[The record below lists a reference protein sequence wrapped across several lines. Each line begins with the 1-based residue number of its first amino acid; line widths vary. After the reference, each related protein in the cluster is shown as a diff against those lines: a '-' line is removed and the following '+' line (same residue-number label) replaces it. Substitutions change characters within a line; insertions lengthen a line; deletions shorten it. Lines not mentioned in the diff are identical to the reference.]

1 MSGAANIVNTL
12 KAKIKETADELEKYE
27 GISEEN
33 RAKYNTE
40 RKARE
45 EIEAE
50 VLSLNRK
57 IKLMEDNLKRHED
70 RSASDT
76 VRTFSLICLLQTGVT
91 HRQESDRLG
100 QIVPVRGQEAGHRD
114 SVRDH
119 RGEDRAPGE
128 TSGGRQGDR
137 RGE

>member
-1 MSGAANIVNTL
+1 MQALSSEHPQSNLPVKLYTFRVSEVSDMSGAASIVNTL

-27 GISEEN
+27 GISEET
-33 RAKYNTE
+33 RAKYNSE

-70 RSASDT
+70 RSDII
-76 VRTFSLICLLQTGVT
+76 TFSADFL
-91 HRQESDRLG
+91 S
-100 QIVPVRGQEAGHRD
+100 
-114 SVRDH
+114 
-119 RGEDRAPGE
+119 
-128 TSGGRQGDR
+128 
-137 RGE
+137 